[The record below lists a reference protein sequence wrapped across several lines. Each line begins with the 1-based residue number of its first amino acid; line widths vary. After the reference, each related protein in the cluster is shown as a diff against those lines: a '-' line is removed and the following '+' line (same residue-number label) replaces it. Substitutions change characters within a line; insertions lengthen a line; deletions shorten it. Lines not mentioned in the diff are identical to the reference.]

1 MLDFNSNLVFKL
13 KEIKPEEGF
22 SLVSDML
29 IDGETIFASFKTI
42 RDHVIFTNY
51 RVIAINVEGITGK
64 KRDYTSLPYNKIQSF
79 SVLSASLLALDT
91 QMSLWFVGMGLCHF
105 EFSGRFDIKAF
116 NKLIS
121 TYVLKAPSTF

>member
-1 MLDFNSNLVFKL
+1 MLDFKSNVVFKL
-13 KEIKPEEGF
+13 KEIPAEEGF

-51 RVIAINVEGITGK
+51 RVIAVNVEGITGK
-64 KRDYTSLPYNKIQSF
+64 KKDFTSLPYNKIQAF

-91 QMSLWFVGMGLCHF
+91 QMDLWFNGMGLCHF
-105 EFSGRFDIKAF
+105 EFSGRFDIKSF

-121 TYVLKAPSTF
+121 NYVLKAPGAF